1 MSFYPLFYIICL
13 SNIES
18 AISFASQKIYKKAIQ
33 ALSSMSR
40 WLPMGRDPRVIDR
53 AIGQLSYSPFK
64 NFTQVFLNDDLPDF
78 IGTLSSRRLSGSY
91 SPKLVSYQLTV
102 EKTKTINLKFSITH

>member
-53 AIGQLSYSPFK
+53 AIGQLSYSP
-64 NFTQVFLNDDLPDF
+64 
-78 IGTLSSRRLSGSY
+78 
-91 SPKLVSYQLTV
+91 KLVNSLQLSV
-102 EKTKTINLKFSITH
+102 DSKKKLKQ